1 MIPQTAAAPTTRTDQ
16 QVPIQVRL
24 AAAWTSFMCLY
35 IYVDVLGFYAPGAV
49 SGILKGQVHTFD
61 ITEGFFV
68 AALAAAAVP
77 IMMLGLS
84 AALPARAARRT
95 NLGVA
100 TLLMPWMAFNV
111 TGGQWPFYY
120 GLGFALELIVLAFIL
135 RSAWTW
141 PLTVSPAVSRR
152 QPASPPIGMP

>member
-1 MIPQTAAAPTTRTDQ
+1 MTVSHPPRPLDDQ
-16 QVPIQVRL
+16 PMSVRAKL
-24 AAAWTSFMCLY
+24 AAAWAAFMCLY

-77 IMMLGLS
+77 IMMLVLS

-100 TLLMPWMAFNV
+100 TLLTPWMAFNV

-152 QPASPPIGMP
+152 QPASSPIGMP

>member
-1 MIPQTAAAPTTRTDQ
+1 
-16 QVPIQVRL
+16 
-24 AAAWTSFMCLY
+24 
-35 IYVDVLGFYAPGAV
+35 
-49 SGILKGQVHTFD
+49 
-61 ITEGFFV
+61 
-68 AALAAAAVP
+68 
-77 IMMLGLS
+77 
-84 AALPARAARRT
+84 
-95 NLGVA
+95 
-100 TLLMPWMAFNV
+100 MPWMAFNV